1 MAITHKLREDIECFL
16 IEFMDQL
23 DKTHINSEYM
33 QEKFAKMSDF
43 QFEQWLKKKYP
54 LQLQVRAWEIE
65 PKTQD
70 YYDAAKVVGC
80 NILEKIAEPFVYENE
95 KGVPINTKETIIMRL
110 NIKKMQQ
117 FITKKNK
124 ISIDIDDRNMKD
136 GRLMTQDKGA
146 AMSDKEQECLAIMG
160 LNHTM
165 DEFSTIKADAMN
177 AKSEAYN
184 QILTT
189 GTLSEED
196 YKVEDSDSLARNM
209 ISAYMLSSHLYTNL
223 VCKDGYTPYT
233 LAERNNKTS
242 RDSED

>member
-1 MAITHKLREDIECFL
+1 MAISKKLREDIECFL

-23 DKTHINSEYM
+23 DKTGTNSEYM
-33 QEKFAKMSDF
+33 QEKFAKMSDV
-43 QFEQWLKKKYP
+43 QFEKWLNKKYP

-65 PKTQD
+65 PTTKD
-70 YYDAAKVVGC
+70 YYDAAEVVGC
-80 NILEKIAEPFVYENE
+80 NIIEKIAEPFVYVNSE
-95 KGVPINTKETIIMRL
+95 GVPVNTKECIIMRL
-110 NIKKMQQ
+110 NIKKVQQ

-124 ISIDIDDRNMKD
+124 VSIDIDERNMKD
-136 GRLMTQDKGA
+136 GRLMTHDKGA

-160 LNHTM
+160 LDNTM

-184 QILTT
+184 QILNT
-189 GTLSEED
+189 GILSKDD

-209 ISAYMLSSHLYTNL
+209 ISAYMLASHLYTNL

-233 LAERNNKTS
+233 LSERNAKTS
-242 RDSED
+242 RESED